1 MFSVTDKCLFEK
13 DSQAYK
19 HGFYEIGEAR
29 RKKFSVEE
37 YITIEGKRIPV
48 HKVMTYNECW
58 IHKYHSEPIDD
69 ITGNNFVAYMKYNC
83 NQYEDSV

>member
-1 MFSVTDKCLFEK
+1 MFSVADKCLFEK

-29 RKKFSVEE
+29 KKFSVDE

-69 ITGNNFVAYMKYNC
+69 ITGNDNFCGIHEIYC
-83 NQYEDSV
+83 NHDEYLV